1 MRKTSRNTKEAFL
14 WIVGIL
20 KNNDVPFRISGG
32 LAARLYGTKRKL
44 ADIDLEIKKKDFNKI
59 LAEIII
65 YAKSKP
71 KYYRDK
77 NWNVYGMTLNYKNQ
91 LIDVSARDDVK
102 LFDYQKKKW
111 FMPKDKIPDKKMR
124 IYGLVVPVQNREELI
139 DYKTRLGR
147 KVDRIEV

>member
-65 YAKSKP
+65 YAKFQAF
-71 KYYRDK
+71 
-77 NWNVYGMTLNYKNQ
+77 L
-91 LIDVSARDDVK
+91 L
-102 LFDYQKKKW
+102 
-111 FMPKDKIPDKKMR
+111 KIFIIIRCFKS
-124 IYGLVVPVQNREELI
+124 
-139 DYKTRLGR
+139 
-147 KVDRIEV
+147 